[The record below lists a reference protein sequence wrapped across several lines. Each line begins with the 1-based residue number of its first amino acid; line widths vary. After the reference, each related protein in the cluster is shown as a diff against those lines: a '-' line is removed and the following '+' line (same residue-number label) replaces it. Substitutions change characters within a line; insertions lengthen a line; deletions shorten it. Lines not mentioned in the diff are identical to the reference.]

1 MGCDVHVPC
10 SVGPATCAV
19 EDVVFSRALVLVTLV
34 NFVDAFHCVVGVK
47 WLFPLWKSG
56 IVGHRET
63 ASRTQGCTLKNSI
76 CSCDVVSFPCLLVP
90 SCRCW
95 PAAPCVVKRPGG
107 YLSNLLP

>member
-90 SCRCW
+90 
-95 PAAPCVVKRPGG
+95 PAAAGRLPRGCVVW
-107 YLSNLLP
+107 